1 MNKIK
6 EIKQETINQEE
17 NTSEIIPEQTYKEM
31 SPLRLVLRRFF
42 RSKLSLVGI
51 ILIVALFLFSFLGPV
66 VYQKWGEETV
76 DRTQKFKKLRLLILL
91 LMKMA
96 IK

>member
-51 ILIVALFLFSFLGPV
+51 IFLFRASCV
-66 VYQKWGEETV
+66 S
-76 DRTQKFKKLRLLILL
+76 
-91 LMKMA
+91 KMGRRNC
-96 IK
+96 

>member
-1 MNKIK
+1 MNKIE

-17 NTSEIIPEQTYKEM
+17 NTSESIPEQTYKEM

-66 VYQKWGEETV
+66 VYKNGEKKLLIELK
-76 DRTQKFKKLRLLILL
+76 KFKKLRLHILL
-91 LMKMA
+91 LIIMVMK
-96 IK
+96 

>member
-66 VYQKWGEETV
+66 VYQNGEKKLLIGPK
-76 DRTQKFKKLRLLILL
+76 KFKKLRLLILL

>member
-1 MNKIK
+1 MNKIE

-17 NTSEIIPEQTYKEM
+17 NTSESIPEQTYKEM

-51 ILIVALFLFSFLGPV
+51 ILIVALFLFSFFV
-66 VYQKWGEETV
+66 
-76 DRTQKFKKLRLLILL
+76 
-91 LMKMA
+91 
-96 IK
+96 

>member
-1 MNKIK
+1 MNKIE

-17 NTSEIIPEQTYKEM
+17 NTSESIPEQTYKEM

-51 ILIVALFLFSFLGPV
+51 ILIVALFLFSFL
-66 VYQKWGEETV
+66 
-76 DRTQKFKKLRLLILL
+76 LIMLSL
-91 LMKMA
+91 SSA
-96 IK
+96 NFFIIFPFFGFCVGRF

>member
-1 MNKIK
+1 MNKIE

-17 NTSEIIPEQTYKEM
+17 NTSESIPEQTYKEM

-51 ILIVALFLFSFLGPV
+51 ILIVALFLFSFLLYAV
-66 VYQKWGEETV
+66 TTEKCYLK
-76 DRTQKFKKLRLLILL
+76 
-91 LMKMA
+91 
-96 IK
+96 

>member
-42 RSKLSLVGI
+42 VQNYL
-51 ILIVALFLFSFLGPV
+51 
-66 VYQKWGEETV
+66 
-76 DRTQKFKKLRLLILL
+76 
-91 LMKMA
+91 
-96 IK
+96 